1 MPETLLDALTHE
13 AEGFKQ
19 SLASIQQ
26 NIKKLTQSANTPT
39 QIRAKLDDLEN
50 IILAASE
57 SMPGHVAGKARQA
70 FDDLRSSVE
79 TPPDSDGSAEILQLV
94 LRLQSQ
100 ANMIIKRV
108 ESILKAYNSTENTA
122 NGIIMAQEEERRRI
136 SREIHDG
143 PAQTLASLTMKI
155 DYCMDQPDLSGHLI
169 DELKELK
176 LSVKRSLQDIR
187 RFIFDL
193 RPMALDDLGLIPTL
207 EQFISGFK
215 KRTGIPVYVNI
226 EGDRVPMNQDTEL
239 AVFRVIQEAA
249 NNSIKHADPTSVHIF
264 VKYSQQN
271 QKLSVVLKD
280 DGAGFDLETVKK
292 NYGTLKKLGLKSME
306 ERIRLAGGEFEIV
319 SGLNEGTVVSFWVP
333 FN

>member
-1 MPETLLDALTHE
+1 MPD
-13 AEGFKQ
+13 
-19 SLASIQQ
+19 
-26 NIKKLTQSANTPT
+26 
-39 QIRAKLDDLEN
+39 
-50 IILAASE
+50 
-57 SMPGHVAGKARQA
+57 HVAKKARQA
-70 FDDLRSSVE
+70 FNDLRSSVE
-79 TPPDSDGSAEILQLV
+79 IPFDSDVSSEVLQLV
-94 LRLQSQ
+94 LRMQNQ
-100 ANMIIKRV
+100 ANMINKRV

-155 DYCMDQPDLSGHLI
+155 DYCIEQPDLSQKLI

-176 LSVKRSLQDIR
+176 LSVQRSLQDIR

-226 EGDRVPMNQDTEL
+226 EGERVPMNQDTEL

-249 NNSIKHADPTSVHIF
+249 NNSIKHADPSSVHIF
-264 VKYSQQN
+264 VNYSQENQN
-271 QKLSVVLKD
+271 LSVVLKD
-280 DGAGFDLETVKK
+280 DGVGFDVEKIKK
-292 NYGTLKKLGLKSME
+292 SYGTLKKLGLKSME

-319 SGLNEGTVVSFWVP
+319 SAPDEGTVVSFWVP